1 VAARSNSWP
10 PALRAGSTVSGPVAD
25 LGLEAPRVLDELES
39 RGVAARAVGGL
50 AIHLRCPSSGR
61 PPLARSYK
69 DLDLA
74 TVLRASRPLT
84 EALSELGYQPDQEF
98 NALHGHE
105 RLLFWDTEHDRQLDV
120 FVDRMVL
127 CHTLEFANRLTLEP
141 RTLPLADLLLTKLQ
155 VVEVNE
161 RDLKDAA
168 ALLAD
173 YELGPDGIDNE
184 RVVEVL
190 AGDWGWWRTATA
202 TLERVARYAGDLDG
216 LPGAALVVQRAT
228 ALRERVD
235 AAPKSRRWRLRAMVG
250 ERKRW
255 YELPED
261 INA

>member
-1 VAARSNSWP
+1 
-10 PALRAGSTVSGPVAD
+10 VSGPVAE
-25 LGLEAPRVLDELES
+25 LVAEAPRVLDELES

-50 AIHLRCPSSGR
+50 AIRLRCPSSGR

-74 TVLRASRPLT
+74 TVRSARRSLT
-84 EALSELGYQPDQEF
+84 EALSAIGYEPDAEF
-98 NALHGHE
+98 NALQGRE
-105 RLLFWDTEHDRQLDV
+105 RLLFWDVEHGRQLDV

-127 CHTLEFANRLTLEP
+127 CHTLDFANRLPLEP

-161 RDLKDAA
+161 RDIKDAV

-173 YELGPDGIDNE
+173 HELGPDGIDVE

-190 AGDWGWWRTATA
+190 ANDWGWWRTATA
-202 TLERVARYAGDLDG
+202 TLEGVARYAGDLDG
-216 LPGAALVVQRAT
+216 FPGAASVVQRAT

-235 AAPKSRRWRLRAMVG
+235 AAPKSRRWRLRAKVG

-261 INA
+261 IDA